1 MGRFTMGGGA
11 PTADALRRA
20 LGALWIADALV
31 KLTLPFGDRPGEQSY
46 EQIMTAES
54 APAALER
61 FFVWETHV
69 FVSHPFLW
77 LLPVGAELAVGTWLV
92 LRPGSRRALAVSAGW
107 ALLVWAVGEALGGLA
122 SGGSLLADYPGAAL
136 LYAVAALVLFPRK
149 EPREGAVAAAEAGLA
164 GAWSRAV
171 WLALWIG
178 AALFTA
184 LPQTGTNSMPFML
197 SVNETEAPG
206 ALHALDAAE
215 QRWLTVGNA
224 STLSLAVAGV
234 CLVIGFMIF
243 LGWLPRLS
251 LMLSILLVLAAW
263 VATQNLGG
271 ILTGSSTDVGTG
283 PVWLLL
289 AVAFWPAAR
298 VSAPGRSGDP
308 ARTAGQDSPAA
319 GTGTTARSG
328 ERP

>member
-1 MGRFTMGGGA
+1 MGRFAMGGGA

-31 KLTLPFGDRPGEQSY
+31 KVILPFDRPGEQSY

-54 APAALER
+54 APAALQR
-61 FFVWETHV
+61 FFAWETHV

-77 LLPVGAELAVGTWLV
+77 WLPAAAELAVGIWLV
-92 LRPGSRRALAVSAGW
+92 LWPGSRRALAVSAGW

-136 LYAVAALVLFPRK
+136 LYAAAAVVLFPRTT
-149 EPREGAVAAAEAGLA
+149 PRDAAAPPAEAGLA
-164 GAWSRAV
+164 GPWSRTV

-178 AALFTA
+178 AAFFSA
-184 LPQTGTNSMPFML
+184 MPQTGTNSMPFML
-197 SVNETEAPG
+197 AINRSEAPG
-206 ALHALDAAE
+206 PLHALDSAE
-215 QRWLTVGNA
+215 LRWLTVGN
-224 STLSLAVAGV
+224 TNLLGFAVAGA
-234 CLVIGFMIF
+234 CLAIGFLVF
-243 LGWLPRLS
+243 LGWLPRL
-251 LMLSILLVLAAW
+251 MLSISILLALASWFAME
-263 VATQNLGG
+263 NLGG
-271 ILTGSSTDVGTG
+271 IVTGSSTDVGTG
-283 PVWLLL
+283 PVWVLL

-298 VSAPGRSGDP
+298 VSAGGAGDP
-308 ARTAGQDSPAA
+308 ALTAGRESPAA